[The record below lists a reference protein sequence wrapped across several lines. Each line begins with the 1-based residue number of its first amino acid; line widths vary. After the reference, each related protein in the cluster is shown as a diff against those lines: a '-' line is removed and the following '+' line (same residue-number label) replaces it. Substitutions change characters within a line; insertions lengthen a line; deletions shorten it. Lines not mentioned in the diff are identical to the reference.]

1 MNQPH
6 YFDPRDINARPDD
19 RPPARGGFAW
29 LRDVAM
35 LIGRHIV
42 LLVLATALALLAAL
56 IYFVVTA
63 PSYRAQAQLLLDP
76 KLPQIFREASDLG
89 LAVDTGQI
97 ETHMVV
103 LRSRAIA
110 LSVVDRLELWKT
122 PEFQRANGQGLLS
135 RLLGRPSNAADP
147 RQVAADIYL
156 DRLRVEREGIS
167 QVINVSFSSSSAQTA
182 AQIANET
189 VDAYMQYLIDARAE
203 SAKSA
208 SEWLEE
214 RLHQLSLQMNAAAKR
229 AQNFRASDESATME
243 ELQLSAETYRKTY
256 QDFFSAFTEAVQRE
270 SYPVSTVRVV
280 SLAVPPQQ
288 PSWPKALLLFG
299 AALLIGLAFGLLLAI
314 VRESLALPTTKR
326 RQE

>member
-6 YFDPRDINARPDD
+6 YFDPDDLSPQPVAR
-19 RPPARGGFAW
+19 RETAW
-29 LRDVAM
+29 LRDVVA
-35 LIGRHIV
+35 LIARHIV
-42 LLVLATALALLAAL
+42 TLVLTTAVALVAAV
-56 IYFVVTA
+56 IYLVMTE
-63 PSYRAQAQLLLDP
+63 PTYRAQAQLLLDP

-89 LAVDTGQI
+89 LVVDTGQI

-110 LSVVDRLELWKT
+110 LSVVDRLELWKS
-122 PEFQRANGQGLLS
+122 PEFQRPNGQGLLS
-135 RLLGRPSNAADP
+135 RLLGRQSTVADP
-147 RQVAADIYL
+147 RQAAADTFL
-156 DRLRVEREGIS
+156 ERLRVEREGIS
-167 QVINVSFSSSSAQTA
+167 QVINVSFSSRSAETA

-189 VDAYMQYLIDARAE
+189 VNAYMQYLIDARAS

-208 SEWLEE
+208 SDWLEE
-214 RLHQLSLQMNAAAKR
+214 RLHQLSQQMNAAAKR
-229 AQNFRASDESATME
+229 AQNFRASDESVTMD

-288 PSWPKALLLFG
+288 PSWPKNILLLG
-299 AALLIGLAFGLLLAI
+299 AALLIGLAGGLLLAI
-314 VRESLALPTTKR
+314 IRESLAQPPTKR

>member
-6 YFDPRDINARPDD
+6 YFDPRDLNAQPD
-19 RPPARGGFAW
+19 ARRESSW
-29 LRDVAM
+29 LRDVAA
-35 LIGRHIV
+35 LIARHIV
-42 LLVLATALALLAAL
+42 GLVATTTVALIAALA
-56 IYFVVTA
+56 YFVMTE
-63 PSYRAQAQLLLDP
+63 PTYRAQAQLLLDP

-103 LRSRAIA
+103 LRSRDIA
-110 LSVVDRLELWKT
+110 LSVVDRLQLWKT
-122 PEFQRANGQGLLS
+122 PEFQRPSGQGLLS
-135 RLLGRPSNAADP
+135 GLLARPSTAADP
-147 RQVAADIYL
+147 RQVAADIFL
-156 DRLRVEREGIS
+156 EHLNVEREGIS
-167 QVINVSFSSSSAQTA
+167 QVINVAFSSRSPQTA

-189 VDAYMQYLIDARAE
+189 VDAYMQYLIDARAA

-229 AQNFRASDESATME
+229 AQNFRASDESVTMD
-243 ELQLSAETYRKTY
+243 ELKLSAETYRKTY

-280 SLAVPPQQ
+280 SLAVPPRQ

-299 AALLIGLAFGLLLAI
+299 AALLIGLAGGMLLAI
-314 VRESLALPTTKR
+314 IRESLAQPATER